1 MLLMLK
7 MMLRMVSMGW
17 ASRRRRRGSTILSLF
32 LALGVFALPAAAGP
46 EERLEEIQN
55 KQDEAEHKLDEVQGE
70 QEQLEADLGGL
81 DDARDSIEAKID
93 VLDTDLAALDSRI
106 DEVKEDLVD
115 AQLQLT
121 ALSDELRK
129 IGNRLHKRND
139 LLEEKAVS
147 AYKAGPTAAMDG
159 LLSATSF
166 ADLVDRVEYYQA
178 TLDSEATLIDEIAA
192 LEAETEEKRAEVEE
206 KREAITDQK
215 LALEE
220 DRAEVAAVID
230 QRAGALSEK
239 EDIISAKK
247 TLLGDAQDREAQ
259 LEEWLDQL
267 EADSQQIE
275 AILAAPE
282 NPTAPS
288 TGAPPLGSGQLQWPT
303 SGPLT
308 SPFGYRVHPIFGDT
322 RLHTGID
329 IGAPYGAPVYAADT
343 GRVSYVGAMSGYGNV
358 VVIDHG
364 GGLATTYNHLSAF
377 ATSSGASVARGAQ
390 IGSVGCSGY
399 CTGPHLH
406 FEVRVNGTPVDPMP
420 YLQ

>member
-1 MLLMLK
+1 
-7 MMLRMVSMGW
+7 MGW
-17 ASRRRRRGSTILSLF
+17 ASRRRRRGSTILCLF

-46 EERLEEIQN
+46 EERLEEIQD
-55 KQDEAEHKLDEVQGE
+55 KQDEAQHKLEEIQGE
-70 QEQLEADLGGL
+70 QEQLETDLGGL

-93 VLDTDLAALDSRI
+93 LLDADLAALDSRI
-106 DEVKEDLVD
+106 DEVKEDLVA

-121 ALSDELRK
+121 ELSDELRK
-129 IGNRLHKRND
+129 IGNRLHRRTN
-139 LLEEKAVS
+139 LLEANAVA

-159 LLSATSF
+159 LLTATSF
-166 ADLVDRVEYYQA
+166 ADLVDRVEYYQSA
-178 TLDSEATLIDEIAA
+178 LDAEATLIQEIEA

-220 DRAEVAAVID
+220 DRAEVAVVINE
-230 QRAGALSEK
+230 RAGALAEK

-247 TLLGDAQDREAQ
+247 TLLADAQDREVE

-267 EADSQQIE
+267 EADSQEIE

-288 TGAPPLGSGQLQWPT
+288 TGAPPSGSGQLLWPT

-308 SPFGYRVHPIFGDT
+308 SPFGYRVHPIFGDM
-322 RLHTGID
+322 RQHAGID

-343 GRVSYVGAMSGYGNV
+343 GRVSYAGAMSGYGNV
-358 VVIDHG
+358 LVIDHG

-377 ATSSGASVARGAQ
+377 ATSVGASVGRGVQ
-390 IGSVGCSGY
+390 IGSVGCTGY

-406 FEVRVNGTPVDPMP
+406 FEVRVNGTPVAPMP